1 MTSQLTKPQILAIS
15 VYVGRG
21 PLTHEK
27 LPFGKHERAFLYQ
40 GAPDYSIIIP
50 TEVSGEKIE
59 RLPNIRDER
68 GQMLLIGRNL
78 RAG

>member
-1 MTSQLTKPQILAIS
+1 MATKLTEPQILAIS
-15 VYVGRG
+15 VYVGQG

-27 LPFGKHERAFLYQ
+27 LPFGKHDRAFLYQ

-59 RLPNIRDER
+59 RLPNIRDEIGR
-68 GQMLLIGRNL
+68 MLLIGRDL
-78 RAG
+78 